1 MIPKIEPQADAQ
13 YIYVKK
19 EAFYKGNFIS
29 LMCESFFFAF
39 ALTMFSPEN
48 VLPVYVSSL
57 SDKAIYIALISALYY
72 GISYSATVFSCVVG
86 VNARS
91 PKWISV
97 VICFLQRIGFFLIFL
112 STYLASGNV
121 KLALVTFFVSLT
133 LYAGSAGM
141 SNPLFAQMVGTSIH
155 RNVGTFYGAYNMVG
169 ACSGVLASVVLTQ
182 CLARLEFPF
191 SFRCVFLLGLISA
204 LIATVVVCVGVR
216 EVTDDRVREKI
227 RLRDIFP
234 IGTQILRENRGFRN
248 YTIIKILVGAA
259 EFAIPYYII
268 TASGLKNVP
277 AGFVGIMATIYLVAK
292 MVGSLVM
299 GRLADRFGAMIVLR
313 VSCICGAVAAL
324 LAAFIKDYRLDNPF
338 FRNHCRELL
347 APYLLQMKEYLA
359 HPERFRLLGV
369 VGVDGS
375 PSCGVDYTS
384 AGNWYGSFS
393 GRKDLEQTL
402 KGARLATGYG
412 IFMDELC
419 KMLREEGL
427 AQRITVT
434 SLFAPEPEK
443 CLSLLEE

>member
-112 STYLASGNV
+112 STYLVRGNV

-324 LAAFIKDYRLDNPF
+324 LAAFIKDYRLAYVMYA
-338 FRNHCRELL
+338 LL
-347 APYLLQMKEYLA
+347 AVAVNGIMMSSSIACVTCSKNVRTPIYMATVGLLCAPLYVITSFCGAALA
-359 HPERFRLLGV
+359 SWFSYTALFLLA
-369 VGVDGS
+369 VGVYA
-375 PSCGVDYTS
+375 VS
-384 AGNWYGSFS
+384 ALLTFWL
-393 GRKDLEQTL
+393 KDSRGQAE
-402 KGARLATGYG
+402 KG
-412 IFMDELC
+412 E
-419 KMLREEGL
+419 
-427 AQRITVT
+427 
-434 SLFAPEPEK
+434 
-443 CLSLLEE
+443 